1 MMDLRKFLDFRRFG
15 AARSGLAALEFAII
29 LPMMVF
35 LLLGSVDLLDA
46 LSVNRRA
53 ENVAASL
60 ADVVAR
66 DTAVS
71 NSEMSGIWSALTLL
85 MYPGT
90 DATMSER
97 VTSIN
102 ITSATN
108 AVVVWSEAQHGI
120 SPLAANSTVTLPAQM
135 MVAGTSVI
143 RADTVYHYQ
152 SPLNF
157 LYSGTID
164 FPHTVY
170 RRSRLV
176 DPIPRVP

>member
-1 MMDLRKFLDFRRFG
+1 MALRKFLRMRRFG
-15 AARSGLAALEFAII
+15 AATSGLAALEFAIL
-29 LPMMVF
+29 LPLMVF

-66 DTAVS
+66 DTSVS
-71 NSEMSGIWSALTLL
+71 NAEMTGIWSAVNLL

-90 DATMSER
+90 DTSMSER
-97 VTSIN
+97 ISSISVTSA
-102 ITSATN
+102 SN
-108 AVVVWSEAQHGI
+108 AQVVWSEGRNGLT
-120 SPLAANSTVTLPAQM
+120 PLPANSTITLPSQM
-135 MVAGTSVI
+135 MIAGTSLI
-143 RADTVYHYQ
+143 KAETVYHYH
-152 SPLNF
+152 SPLSF
-157 LYSGTID
+157 LFSGTVD

>member
-1 MMDLRKFLDFRRFG
+1 MIALRKFLSFRRFG
-15 AARSGLAALEFAII
+15 GARSGLAALEFAII

-35 LLLGSVDLLDA
+35 LVLGSVDLLDA

-66 DTAVS
+66 DTSVS
-71 NSEMSGIWSALTLL
+71 NAEISGIWSALNLL

-97 VTSIN
+97 VTSISV
-102 ITSATN
+102 TSATN
-108 AVVVWSEAQHGI
+108 AQVVWSEAQHGL
-120 SPLAANSTVTLPAQM
+120 SPLSVNSTVTLPAQM
-135 MVAGTSVI
+135 MVAGTSLI
-143 RADTVYHYQ
+143 KAETVYHYQ

-157 LYSGTID
+157 LYSGTVD

-176 DPIPRVP
+176 DPIPRIP

>member
-1 MMDLRKFLDFRRFG
+1 MMALRKFLRFRRFG
-15 AARSGLAALEFAII
+15 AAKSGLAALEFAII

-66 DTAVS
+66 DTAVT
-71 NSEMSGIWSALTLL
+71 NAEMTGIWSALNLL

-90 DATMSER
+90 DASMSER

-102 ITSATN
+102 IASASS
-108 AVVVWSEAQHGI
+108 AVVVWSEAQHGL
-120 SPLAANSTVTLPAQM
+120 SPRAANSTVTLPSQM

-143 RADTVYHYQ
+143 MAETVYHYQ

-157 LYSGTID
+157 LYSGSVD

>member
-1 MMDLRKFLDFRRFG
+1 MMKLRKFLTVRRFG
-15 AARSGLAALEFAII
+15 AAKGGLAALEFAII

-46 LSVNRRA
+46 LGVNRRA

-66 DTAVS
+66 DTSVS
-71 NSEMSGIWSALTLL
+71 NAEISGIWAAVNLL
-85 MYPGT
+85 MYPGNDT
-90 DATMSER
+90 QMSER
-97 VTSIN
+97 ITSIT
-102 ITSATN
+102 ITSSTN
-108 AVVVWSEAQHGI
+108 ARVVWSEGHNGMA
-120 SPLAANSTVTLPAQM
+120 PRAANSTVTLPSQM
-135 MVAGTSVI
+135 MIAGTSVI
-143 RADTVYHYQ
+143 MAETTFHYQ

-157 LYSGTID
+157 LFSGTVD

-176 DPIPRVP
+176 DPIPRVQ

>member
-1 MMDLRKFLDFRRFG
+1 MALRKSVRFRPFG
-15 AARSGLAALEFAII
+15 AAKSGLAALEFAII
-29 LPMMVF
+29 LPVMVF

-66 DTAVS
+66 DTAVT
-71 NSEMSGIWSALTLL
+71 NAEMSGIWSALNLL

-90 DATMSER
+90 DASMSER

-102 ITSATN
+102 VTSATN
-108 AVVVWSEAQHGI
+108 AVVVWSEAQHGL
-120 SPLAANSTVTLPAQM
+120 SPLAANSTITLPSQM
-135 MVAGTSVI
+135 MIAGTSLI
-143 RADTVYHYQ
+143 KAETIYHYQ

-157 LYSGTID
+157 LFSGTVN

>member
-1 MMDLRKFLDFRRFG
+1 MMALRKFLALRSFS
-15 AARSGLAALEFAII
+15 AAKSGLAALEFAII

-66 DTAVS
+66 DTSVS
-71 NSEMSGIWSALTLL
+71 NSEISGLWSAVNLL

-97 VTSIN
+97 ITSIN

-108 AVVVWSEAQHGI
+108 AVVVWSEAHNGAT
-120 SPLAANSTVTLPAQM
+120 PLAANSTVTLPAQM
-135 MVAGTSVI
+135 MVPGTSLI
-143 RADTVYHYQ
+143 RADSVYHYR

-157 LYSGTID
+157 LFSGTID

>member
-1 MMDLRKFLDFRRFG
+1 MALHKLLRFRRVG
-15 AARSGLAALEFAII
+15 AAKSGLAALEFAII

-71 NSEMSGIWSALTLL
+71 NSEMTGIWAALNLL

-90 DATMSER
+90 DSSLSER
-97 VTSIN
+97 VTSIT

-108 AVVVWSEAQHGI
+108 AQVVWSEAQHGL
-120 SPLAANSTVTLPAQM
+120 SPLAVNSTVTLPSQM

-143 RADTVYHYQ
+143 RADTIYHYQ

-157 LYSGTID
+157 LYPGTVD

>member
-1 MMDLRKFLDFRRFG
+1 MTLRKFLSFRRFG
-15 AARSGLAALEFAII
+15 AAKSGLAALEFAII

-35 LLLGSVDLLDA
+35 LVLGSVDLLDA

-60 ADVVAR
+60 ADVIAR
-66 DTAVS
+66 DTSVTNA
-71 NSEMSGIWSALTLL
+71 EMTGIWSAVNLL

-108 AVVVWSEAQHGI
+108 AVVVWSEANNG
-120 SPLAANSTVTLPAQM
+120 STPLAANSTVTLPAQM

-143 RADTVYHYQ
+143 MADTVYHYQ
-152 SPLNF
+152 SPLSF
-157 LYSGTID
+157 LFSGTVD

-176 DPIPRVP
+176 DPIPRIP